1 MSKEEDIREM
11 ANSFRSYERMYDDLI
26 KYGKK
31 SLFHPMEIDWML
43 EYFTDQEEYEK
54 CLKLKDF
61 KDN

>member
-1 MSKEEDIREM
+1 MEEDIREM

-43 EYFTDQEEYEK
+43 EYFTSKEEYEK